1 MLVKYLFR
9 DLVLF
14 IQFLLIFIFVG
25 STYAGTTNNDL
36 NADLI
41 KAAFSGNLPEVERL
55 LENGANVNAK
65 RDDGITA
72 LIGASIEGHED
83 VVALL
88 LAKGVDVNE
97 KGNIFGRNGG
107 GATACDFA
115 SLKGHQ
121 EIVKML
127 IRAGAF
133 HEQTVETY
141 HYEKAKPP
149 KTSEPTSRGRRD

>member
-1 MLVKYLFR
+1 MLAKYLFR
-9 DLVLF
+9 DLSLF
-14 IQFLLIFIFVG
+14 VQFLLLFIFVG
-25 STYAGTTNNDL
+25 STFAGTTINDL
-36 NADLI
+36 DADLI
-41 KAAFSGNLPEVERL
+41 KAAYSGNLSDVERL
-55 LENGANVNAK
+55 LKNGANVNAK

-72 LIGASIEGHED
+72 LMGASIEGHED

-88 LAKGVDVNE
+88 LTKGVDVNE

-115 SLKGHQ
+115 SRKGRQ

-133 HEQTVETY
+133 HEENTEAY
-141 HYEKAKPP
+141 HPEKAKPP
-149 KTSEPTSRGRRD
+149 KFSETSKGGRD